1 MDCVSVMTNL
11 FKMRSFVFQ
20 IQTDPF
26 QSVSLLSE
34 EEKREA
40 DNQTVP
46 SLSELLLMAKKHNV
60 SLIFDLKN
68 ENNSTGFHNSD
79 SYYTTD
85 TIKKSGISPDKVIL
99 SYCVQWGLKV

>member
-1 MDCVSVMTNL
+1 
-11 FKMRSFVFQ
+11 MRSFLFQ

-26 QSVSLLSE
+26 QSVSSLSE

-46 SLSELLLMAKKHNV
+46 SLSELLLLAKKHNV

-68 ENNSTGFHNSD
+68 ENNSTGFENSD
-79 SYYTTD
+79 SYYITD
-85 TIKKSGISPDKVIL
+85 TINKSGISPDKVIL
-99 SYCVQWGLKV
+99 LYIVGSKSLRPFVKMVL